1 VVGAGGRRTGWASLT
16 ARRRAVRCCAALWMH
31 AEQRCTCHQDL
42 LGGRGPA
49 LRVCVM
55 CSGGCHLARGASLA
69 RALPSRTPFAA
80 LHGAARA
87 AARPTSTHWKYCLT
101 SEMREKSEPSSQAC
115 KAAPSRPGHLA
126 SPPPSSQPAAS
137 SQQPTSAPGG
147 SKRQGGG
154 GGGLRARPT
163 PTWTAL
169 LANMRLLNHSAE
181 GPSSC
186 CRGSSGP
193 TGLPARW
200 LPAIHAWP
208 GSTSQP
214 QGPCCCPCPT
224 PGCGACRGGC
234 WSRSHAEAG
243 ALQGWARTER
253 AWLAPWPTPA
263 ASDANQCSGCHGRHI
278 HHHATC
284 C

>member
-1 VVGAGGRRTGWASLT
+1 VGVSHGT
-16 ARRRAVRCCAALWMH
+16 AACRALLCCAVDAC
-31 AEQRCTCHQDL
+31 R
-42 LGGRGPA
+42 
-49 LRVCVM
+49 
-55 CSGGCHLARGASLA
+55 
-69 RALPSRTPFAA
+69 AA
-80 LHGAARA
+80 LHVPSGPPGGPRPSAACVRDVLW
-87 AARPTSTHWKYCLT
+87 RL
-101 SEMREKSEPSSQAC
+101 PSSPWRQPGTRPALPHTLCSPAWRSPRRCQAHLHTLEVLLDQRD
-115 KAAPSRPGHLA
+115 AREVRAVQPGLQG
-126 SPPPSSQPAAS
+126 SPQPPRSPRLPPTQQPAS
-137 SQQPTSAPGG
+137 SQQPAANQRPRRQQAPGG
-147 SKRQGGG
+147 R